1 MTMHDRWTD
10 QMSEYL
16 DGELPPHEHAAL
28 EAHVGQ
34 CAECARTL
42 AELRSVVA
50 RAASLGDRPPA
61 RDLWPG
67 IAAMLGSDGAVT
79 PTRRT
84 PPRRFSFSVPQL
96 AAAAAVIVALTGGG
110 VWVLRPSTRQEL
122 PVTATAAPAP
132 APARSATVRNAASR
146 PTANQTY
153 DAAVSDLQDVLAA
166 GRGRLDTAT
175 VRIIEKNLM
184 TIDSAVSA
192 ARRAVQADP
201 ANGFLNEYLAHTMRR
216 KIDLLR
222 QAAALASAQS

>member
-1 MTMHDRWTD
+1 MHDRWTD

-16 DGELPPHEHAAL
+16 DGELPPHERVAL
-28 EAHVGQ
+28 EAHVAQ
-34 CAECARTL
+34 CAECSRTL
-42 AELRSVVA
+42 DELRSVVA
-50 RAASLGDRPPA
+50 RAASLGDRPAA

-79 PTRRT
+79 STRRT

-96 AAAAAVIVALTGGG
+96 AAAAAVIVALTGGA

-122 PVTATAAPAP
+122 PVAATAGPES
-132 APARSATVRNAASR
+132 RATVRNIASR
-146 PTANQTY
+146 PTAEQSY